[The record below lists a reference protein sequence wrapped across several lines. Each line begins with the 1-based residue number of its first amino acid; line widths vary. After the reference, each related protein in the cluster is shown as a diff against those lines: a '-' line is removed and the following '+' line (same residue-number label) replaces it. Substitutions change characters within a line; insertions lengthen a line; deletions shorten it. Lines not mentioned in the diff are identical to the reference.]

1 MQTQAQTQHGIS
13 VPLSMIVQGRNPR
26 TFFDPKES
34 AEMEASVKA
43 QGVLQPILLR
53 PLDDGKLQIVAGERR
68 WRAATAVGL
77 ADIPALIREMTD
89 EEADAA
95 ALIENTERTQMSP
108 TEEAEAASR
117 ILGRCSG
124 DRDEAARVL
133 GWSRQ
138 TLDKRLALMNC
149 APSVRKALN
158 ERKVSLGHAELLAA
172 VTKEKQDK
180 VLEKLLAAP
189 SVPTIPQLKSML
201 EQMSQNLDSAIFEK
215 DECVGCPHN
224 SGTQQALFGEA
235 IAGAKCTNG
244 SCYQQKTEGA
254 LNALAEKMKDDFPTI
269 KIVRPGENFT
279 ILKLVAEGNCGVGEE
294 QAKQCRGCA
303 KFGAA
308 VSAIPGSVGNVYRN
322 QCFDPSC
329 NATKVA
335 ERIKAEKAEKEAAA
349 APVVGKQGG
358 EAQKTEAKGKAES
371 KKAAGSPKTK
381 VEISQRVKDYRVK
394 IWRKVFKLE
403 AQQPNFNMVLLL
415 TLALAGRLGKAGSS
429 ALGKAFGALT
439 KAEVSTTDIAQI
451 AAVVSTASQE
461 TQGRLIA
468 GIAASCFEG
477 LEELDIV
484 RLLTFMQ
491 TDLGKHWVLNGEY
504 LELLTKS
511 EIQVIA
517 EELGIVAHLGEKFSK
532 IMGGKKDEIIK
543 ALLAVDGF
551 DYTGKVPGHLKYAQ
565 D

>member
-254 LNALAEKMKDDFPTI
+254 LNALAEKMKDEFPTI

-329 NATKVA
+329 NALKVA

-349 APVVGKQGG
+349 TPVVGKEGSA
-358 EAQKTEAKGKAES
+358 AQKTEAKDKAES
-371 KKAAGSPKTK
+371 KKAAGSPKAK

-403 AQQPNFNMVLLL
+403 AQQPYFNMVLLL

-429 ALGKAFGALT
+429 ALAKAFGALT

-451 AAVVSTASQE
+451 AAAVSTASQE

-511 EIQVIA
+511 EIQVVA